1 MSTYDEILIDH
12 IQNILDG
19 KEVYIPNPHDRIGE
33 VFHIHKSRYIVIG
46 SNTGLGKTSYVDDT
60 QILKP
65 YLWLQQQTFDYH
77 HEVLYYS
84 MERGKR
90 DKYAKWL
97 SWMLFQQGIGTYPS
111 NLFSIGISG
120 KTKVSQHHLDLA
132 KQLKPVMDRLFEH
145 IDIKQG
151 PQEVT
156 TIEEDILT
164 IAKRVGVFITS
175 DREDIFIDGKVLR
188 DDKNVPIKFNS
199 TNVKET
205 IRGKLP
211 FIRLK
216 YKGRYLEITPNSS
229 VYILKKP
236 NTFVQIVIDHIGKTK
251 LGKFMIKKQAVDEL
265 DEVLCNAR
273 DLYGFMPIVI
283 SQFNRGV
290 GNIQRLKHSEGDLSP
305 ILEDFKESGCPTESA
320 DLVLSV
326 FDPYRYK
333 SYDNDGLYKGY
344 NIASESKPCTLTPD
358 GLNQRFRSLH
368 ILKNSYGP
376 SQITF
381 GLRFTGEVMDFKLLP
396 LPGTKELDKIYA
408 EIATGK

>member
-1 MSTYDEILIDH
+1 MSTYDEILINH
-12 IQNILDG
+12 IQSILDG
-19 KEVYIPNPHDRIGE
+19 KEVYIPNPHDRIGD
-33 VFHIHKSRYIVIG
+33 VFHIHKNRYIVIG
-46 SNTGLGKTSYVDDT
+46 STTGVGKTSYVDDT
-60 QILKP
+60 LILKP

-97 SWMLFQQGIGTYPS
+97 SWMLFQQSIGTYPS
-111 NLFSIGISG
+111 NLFSIGVSG
-120 KTKVSQHHLDLA
+120 KTKVNSQHLDLA
-132 KQLKPVMDRLFEH
+132 KQLKPTMDRLFEH

-151 PQEVT
+151 PQDVP
-156 TIEEDILT
+156 TIEADILA

-175 DREDIFIDGKVLR
+175 DRENIFIDGKLFKDTEGKPV
-188 DDKNVPIKFNS
+188 KFNS
-199 TNVKET
+199 TVT
-205 IRGKLP
+205 RDTVRGKIP
-211 FIRLK
+211 YIRVK
-216 YKGRYLEITPNSS
+216 YNGNTIEIYPNTSIY
-229 VYILKKP
+229 VLKKP

-273 DLYGFMPIVI
+273 DLYGFMPVVI

-290 GNIQRLKHSEGDLSP
+290 GNVQRLKQADGDLSP

-396 LPGTKELDKIYA
+396 LPGTKELEKIYA
-408 EIATGK
+408 EIAQGK